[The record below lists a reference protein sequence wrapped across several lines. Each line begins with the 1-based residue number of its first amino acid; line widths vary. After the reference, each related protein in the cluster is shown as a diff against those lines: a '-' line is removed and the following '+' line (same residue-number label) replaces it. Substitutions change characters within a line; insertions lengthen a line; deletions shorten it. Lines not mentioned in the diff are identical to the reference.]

1 VISDAAKSSAES
13 ASEASIA
20 TEPDAIQAQPLSA
33 ISVTATATDSSAVRD
48 VKRTCSAVLAGAG
61 IEVSTRQI
69 WRAPPA
75 ASTANGATAKR

>member
-1 VISDAAKSSAES
+1 LAPKSRGVFARH
-13 ASEASIA
+13 APLA